1 MNSQL
6 EALIHGSVAPGFE
19 PVAEA
24 FTKNFTDRREVGAA
38 CAVYHRGEK
47 VVDLWGGY
55 RNKETQEPWEEDTM
69 LMFFSTTKGVSAM
82 TMAVA
87 LSRGLF
93 ELDKPIAHYWP
104 EFGQNGKERITV
116 RQLLAHQAG
125 LIFPD
130 QNLTIAEMANPDT
143 VAAIMARQ
151 KPGWDPGTRHGYH
164 AITLGWYQSEL
175 IRRTDPEHRTLGQ
188 FLRDNVVR
196 PLGLEFYIGLPES
209 VPASR
214 VADFDWTRKQEYFAI
229 LRNYP
234 LKVILS
240 MMKSDAP
247 LRRAI
252 MVMEMPKGTDW
263 RPLHRVE
270 VPSATGVG
278 EVRAIAHMYGVF
290 ATGGAE
296 LGITPA
302 VMQELKRPA
311 QAPSGG
317 TVDTVIGME
326 TGFSMGF
333 MKPCRFL
340 RFGTDDSVF
349 GTPGFGGSFGFA
361 DPVAQLGF
369 AYACNSIG
377 FHPASDPREKA
388 LRDAVYQC
396 IHQL

>member
-1 MNSQL
+1 MSTHLAERIQ
-6 EALIHGSVAPGFE
+6 GSVAPGFE

-24 FTKNFTDRREVGAA
+24 FEHNFTHRHEVGAA
-38 CAVYHRGEK
+38 CAVYHRGQK

-87 LSRGLF
+87 LSQGLF

-125 LIFPD
+125 LVFPD
-130 QNLTIAEMANPDT
+130 QNLTLKEMANPDT
-143 VAAIMARQ
+143 VAEIMARQ
-151 KPGWDPGTRHGYH
+151 KPGWEPGTRHGYH

-175 IRRTDPEHRTLGQ
+175 IRRTDPQHRTLGQ
-188 FLRDNVVR
+188 FLRDYIVR
-196 PLGLEFYIGLPES
+196 PLGLEFYIGMPES

-214 VADFDWTRKQEYFAI
+214 VADLDWTRKMEYFNI
-229 LRNYP
+229 LRNFP
-234 LKVILS
+234 LKMILS

-247 LRRAI
+247 LRKAI
-252 MVMEMPKGTDW
+252 AVMEFPKGNDW
-263 RPLHRVE
+263 RPLHLVE

-278 EVRAIAHMYGVF
+278 EVRAIAHLYGIF
-290 ATGGAE
+290 ATGGAG
-296 LGITPA
+296 LGISPA
-302 VMQELKRPA
+302 VMEELKRPA
-311 QAPSGG
+311 RAPSGG
-317 TVDTVIGME
+317 ALDMVFSMDALY
-326 TGFSMGF
+326 SMGF
-333 MKPCRFL
+333 MKPCRL
-340 RFGTDDSVF
+340 LHFGTDDSAF

-361 DPVAQLGF
+361 DPAAQVGF

-377 FHPASDPREKA
+377 YYPASDPREKT
-388 LRDAVYQC
+388 LREAVYQC
-396 IHQL
+396 IQRL